1 MKTASFKDYLEK
13 RLNKEEIQEI
23 RQQVDSEFEAL
34 KGLQENVSFALT
46 DYMRKEKIG
55 FNELV
60 RRLGI
65 SPTQLTKIQKC
76 EANLTLA
83 TLAHISAL
91 LKKRPHLIFKN

>member
-23 RQQVDSEFEAL
+23 KQQVDVEFTAL
-34 KGLQENVSFALT
+34 KGLQENVSSALT
-46 DYMRKEKIG
+46 DYMKKEKIG

-91 LKKRPHLIFKN
+91 LRKKPHLIFKN

>member
-1 MKTASFKDYLEK
+1 MRTASFKDYLKK
-13 RLNKEEIQEI
+13 RFNKEEIHEI
-23 RQQVDSEFEAL
+23 EQQVSSEFEAF
-34 KGLQENVSFALT
+34 KSLQGNISSALT
-46 DYMRKEKIG
+46 DYMKKEKIG

-65 SPTQLTKIQKC
+65 SPTQLIKIQKC

-91 LKKRPHLIFKN
+91 LKKRPHLIFEN

>member
-13 RLNKEEIQEI
+13 RFNKAEIQEI
-23 RQQVDSEFEAL
+23 KQQVDSEFKAL
-34 KGLQENVSFALT
+34 KGLQENVSMALAH
-46 DYMRKEKIG
+46 YMEKEKIG

-60 RRLGI
+60 RRLKI
-65 SPTQLTKIQKC
+65 SPTQLTRIQKC

-91 LKKRPHLIFKN
+91 LKKRPYLIFKY

>member
-13 RLNKEEIQEI
+13 RLDKEEIQEI
-23 RQQVDSEFEAL
+23 RQQVNIEFAAL
-34 KGLQENVSFALT
+34 KELQENVSSALT
-46 DYMRKEKIG
+46 GYMKKEKIG

-60 RRLGI
+60 RRLCI

-76 EANLTLA
+76 EANLTLT

-91 LKKRPHLIFKN
+91 LGKKPHLVFKN

>member
-13 RLNKEEIQEI
+13 RLNQKEI
-23 RQQVDSEFEAL
+23 REIKQQVDIEFMSL
-34 KGLQENVSFALT
+34 KGLQKNISSALS
-46 DYMRKEKIG
+46 DYMEKEKIG

-91 LKKRPHLIFKN
+91 LKKKPQLIFKN

>member
-1 MKTASFKDYLEK
+1 MKTASFRDYLKK

-34 KGLQENVSFALT
+34 KGLQKNVSLALT
-46 DYMRKEKIG
+46 DYMEKEKIG

-76 EANLTLA
+76 QANLTLA

-91 LKKRPHLIFKN
+91 LRKKPHLI